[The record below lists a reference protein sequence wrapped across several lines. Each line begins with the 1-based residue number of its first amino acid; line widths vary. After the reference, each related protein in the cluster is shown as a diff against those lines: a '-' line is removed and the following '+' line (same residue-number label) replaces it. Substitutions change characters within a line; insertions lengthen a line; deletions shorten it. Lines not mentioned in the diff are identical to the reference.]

1 MPLFKCIASGLWGS
15 LDGVSSQWLRPQDSN
30 LDLTAPKAV
39 VLPLHQGGLVGL
51 LPSQS
56 ARADNGAMSE
66 RDEVD
71 YIVEAWKAE
80 RPELDLTPL
89 EVLSRVTRIGKRLDR
104 LRRSVFAAHGVDVWE
119 FDVLATLRRSGKPYQ
134 LSPSAL
140 MEQTMVTSGAMTNR
154 INRLLSRGLVT
165 RDTDSD
171 DGRRVVVGLR
181 PEGKRLVDRALDD
194 LLAAEEQAL
203 TRLGVNDRTEL
214 VSLLRVLSLTMESD

>member
-1 MPLFKCIASGLWGS
+1 
-15 LDGVSSQWLRPQDSN
+15 
-30 LDLTAPKAV
+30 
-39 VLPLHQGGLVGL
+39 
-51 LPSQS
+51 
-56 ARADNGAMSE
+56 
-66 RDEVD
+66 
-71 YIVEAWKAE
+71 
-80 RPELDLTPL
+80 
-89 EVLSRVTRIGKRLDR
+89 
-104 LRRSVFAAHGVDVWE
+104 
-119 FDVLATLRRSGKPYQ
+119 VLATLRRSGKPYQ
-134 LSPSAL
+134 LSPTAL

-203 TRLGVNDRTEL
+203 TRLGVSDRTEL